1 MMNKKITEPENGLLT
16 NQMDVNS
23 TDFDKFQAKLLNK
36 SRARTQEQNL
46 NIELLALK
54 YKIEDYLNND
64 NNEDVKIAGEFI
76 KQYLRTLRIK
86 QNRFAEY
93 IGIKPSNL
101 SKLLKG
107 ERPINYELALILG
120 RIFKVNPMIWIE
132 IQAKNELL
140 RLKQVKHQELFK
152 YSLKDLLRMDNNGV

>member
-1 MMNKKITEPENGLLT
+1 MNKKIKEPENGLLT

-23 TDFDKFQAKLLNK
+23 TDFAKLQAKLLNK
-36 SRARTQEQNL
+36 SRERTQEQNL

-54 YKIEDYLNND
+54 YKIEDYLNDENK
-64 NNEDVKIAGEFI
+64 EVKIAGEFI
-76 KQYLRTLRIK
+76 KQYLKVLRIK

-120 RIFKVNPMIWIE
+120 KIFKVNPMIWIE

-140 RLKQVKHQELFK
+140 RLKRIKNQELFK
-152 YSLKDLLRMDNNGV
+152 YSLKDLLRTDSRT

>member
-1 MMNKKITEPENGLLT
+1 MNKKITEPENGLLT

-23 TDFDKFQAKLLNK
+23 TDFAKFQSKLLNK

-54 YKIEDYLNND
+54 YNIEDYLNND
-64 NNEDVKIAGEFI
+64 DNEDVKIAGEFI

>member
-1 MMNKKITEPENGLLT
+1 MNKKITEPKNGLLT

-23 TDFDKFQAKLLNK
+23 TDFAKFQAKLLNK

-54 YKIEDYLNND
+54 YKMEDYLNND
-64 NNEDVKIAGEFI
+64 DNKDIKIAGEFI
-76 KQYLRTLRIK
+76 KQYLNTLGIK

-107 ERPINYELALILG
+107 ERPINYELALVFG
-120 RIFKVNPMIWIE
+120 KIFNVNPMIWIE

-140 RLKQVKHQELFK
+140 RLKQMKHQELFK
-152 YSLKDLLRMDNNGV
+152 YSMKDLLRTNNGVQ

>member
-1 MMNKKITEPENGLLT
+1 MNKKITEPENGLLT

>member
-1 MMNKKITEPENGLLT
+1 MNKKIIEPENGLLT

-54 YKIEDYLNND
+54 YNIEDYLNND
-64 NNEDVKIAGEFI
+64 DNEDVKIAGEFI